1 MTNKL
6 LISIVAILI
15 VVAAAAVFF
24 AYTYLDIGLSPKG
37 GGELR
42 VALQS
47 FSAETLDP
55 SFDNKDGLNY
65 HGYMYDHLVGANS
78 DGRLDTRYGILS
90 GWQVNPTADA
100 FTLTLRDGA
109 NWHDGE
115 PVTTADIRASF
126 TYYSRPDAT
135 CGVCGIV
142 SQSIDSIAVVDD
154 SAAEVRLAKPDVVF
168 MGLLAPIEGDM
179 PLLPAHL
186 LSVPAEPQSVR
197 GESVKPSPVLQTQ
210 PIGSGP
216 WRFVSRTPAV
226 SVEYEANGDYWNL
239 ERVSSFDSLSISL
252 VPEEA
257 QRIALLETDKIDLTP
272 ITTASIDG
280 VKGGGFSVDGPKN
293 VLSTTLRY
301 FMSYDEDYLTS
312 SLEFRKAL
320 ALSIDMEEIVTSIF
334 PREAATVATGSALFT
349 PVSPGFIEDLPA
361 YPYSPDEA
369 RSHLAQS
376 VYAGETV
383 RLMSLVA
390 YGMSEM
396 PRINELIV
404 EDWQAIGIDAQV
416 VPTEWPAVQPL
427 FQANPQMFDEFA
439 PAPVLHGAAPARPGG
454 DINGVRRYLSG
465 ADGAMLTYF
474 APDVADGILNQ
485 LQLTADDEDRV
496 LVLQALNRRTYGEF
510 WAIPILWRHDT
521 YAVNPTLTG
530 WQPTN
535 GTSSD
540 LHLETIRRAQ

>member
-6 LISIVAILI
+6 LISIVAISI
-15 VVAAAAVFF
+15 VVAAVVVVL
-24 AYTYLDIGLSPKG
+24 AYSYLDIGLNPKG

-55 SFDNKDGLNY
+55 SSDNKDGLNY
-65 HGYMYDHLVGANS
+65 HGHLYDHLVGTNS

-90 GWQVNPTADA
+90 GWQAAPTADA
-100 FTLTLRDGA
+100 FTLTLREGA
-109 NWHDGE
+109 VWHDGE
-115 PVTTADIRASF
+115 SVKAEDISASLA
-126 TYYSRPDAT
+126 YYFREGAA
-135 CGVCGIV
+135 CGVCGNV
-142 SQSIDSIAVVDD
+142 KAAIDGIEVVDD
-154 SAAEVRLAKPDVVF
+154 RNAMVHLTKPDVVF

-179 PLLPAHL
+179 PLLPAHAL
-186 LSVPAEPQSVR
+186 NADPAAINRE
-197 GESVKPSPVLQTQ
+197 

-216 WRFVSRTPAV
+216 WRFASRAQGQ
-226 SVEYEANGDYWNL
+226 SVRYEVNSDYWNA
-239 ERVSSFDSLSISL
+239 ERVSPFDSLSLTL

-257 QRIALLETDKIDLTP
+257 ERIALLESDKIDLAP
-272 ITTASIDG
+272 IAVASIQQA
-280 VKGGGFSVDGPKN
+280 KNGGFSVDGPKH

-320 ALSIDMEEIVTSIF
+320 ALSIDMADIVASTF
-334 PREAATVATGSALFT
+334 PPEAATAATGSALFT
-349 PVSPGFIEDLPA
+349 PVSPGYQEDLAA
-361 YPYSPDEA
+361 YPYNPDEA
-369 RSHLAQS
+369 RGLLGQS
-376 VYAGETV
+376 GYEGEEV
-383 RLMSLVA
+383 KLMSLVA

-404 EDWQAIGIDAQV
+404 EDWQSIGINAHV

-427 FQANPQMFDEFA
+427 FQASPQMFDEFA

-465 ADGAMLTYF
+465 SDGAMLTYF
-474 APDVADGILNQ
+474 APKVADGILNQ
-485 LQLTADDEDRV
+485 LELTADDDARA
-496 LVLQALNRRTYGEF
+496 LILQALNRRTYGEY

-521 YAVNPTLTG
+521 YAVNPDLTG

-540 LHLETIRRAQ
+540 LHFETIRRQAR

>member
-6 LISIVAILI
+6 LISIVAILA
-15 VVAAAAVFF
+15 VVAALVVFL
-24 AYTYLDIGLSPKG
+24 AYTYLDIGLNPKG

-55 SFDNKDGLNY
+55 SSDNKDGLNY
-65 HGYMYDHLVGANS
+65 HGHLYDHLVGTNS
-78 DGRLDTRYGILS
+78 EGRLDTRYGLLS
-90 GWQVNPTADA
+90 GWQVAPTADA
-100 FTLTLRDGA
+100 FTLTLREGA
-109 NWHDGE
+109 MWHDGE
-115 PVTTADIRASF
+115 SVTADDVLSSSN
-126 TYYSRPDAT
+126 YYLREGAA
-135 CGVCGIV
+135 CGVCGNV
-142 SQSIDSIAVVDD
+142 KTAVDSIEVVDD
-154 SAAEVRLAKPDVVF
+154 MTAMVHLTKPDVVF
-168 MGLLAPIEGDM
+168 MGLFAPVEGDM
-179 PLLPAHL
+179 PLLPAHVL
-186 LSVPAEPQSVR
+186 NADPSAINR
-197 GESVKPSPVLQTQ
+197 KPV
-210 PIGSGP
+210 GSGP
-216 WRFVSRTPAV
+216 WRFVSRTPSV
-226 SVEYEANGDYWNL
+226 SVEYEVNGDYWNSD
-239 ERVSSFDSLSISL
+239 RVSPFDNLSISL

-272 ITTASIDG
+272 ITSASIDS
-280 VKGGGFSVDGPKN
+280 VNDGGFSVDGPKN

-320 ALSIDMEEIVTSIF
+320 ALSIDMEEIVTSVF

-349 PVSPGFIEDLPA
+349 PASPGYQDDLPA
-361 YPYSPDEA
+361 YPYNPDEA
-369 RSHLAQS
+369 RSLLEQS
-376 VYAGETV
+376 GYEGEEV
-383 RLMSLVA
+383 KLMSLVA

-396 PRINELIV
+396 PRINESIV
-404 EDWQAIGIDAQV
+404 EYWQSIGINAKV

-427 FQANPQMFDEFA
+427 FQASPQKFDEFA
-439 PAPVLHGAAPARPGG
+439 PAPALHGAAPARPGG

-465 ADGAMLTYF
+465 AEGAMLTYF

-485 LQLTADDEDRV
+485 LQATVNDGDRA
-496 LVLQALNRRTYGEF
+496 LVLQALNRRTYGEY

-521 YAVNPTLTG
+521 YAMKPTMTG

-540 LHLETIRRAQ
+540 LHLETIRKAQ